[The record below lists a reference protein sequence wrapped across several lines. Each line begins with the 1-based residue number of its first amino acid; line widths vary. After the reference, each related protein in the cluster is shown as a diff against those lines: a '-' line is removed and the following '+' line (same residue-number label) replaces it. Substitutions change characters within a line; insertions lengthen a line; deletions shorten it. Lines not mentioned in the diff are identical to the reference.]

1 MKKIT
6 ALITLLII
14 TMNLVAQTETNNYRL
29 IIKFGSIGTGVP
41 ENKPLL
47 TYIANFK
54 KKNKIKKIAYNNIGP
69 MGREGEYYMA
79 FYLKELKKK
88 QAEIF
93 VKEISEI
100 ASKIKEKGTI
110 EVVENEKIDIT
121 TLSARQT
128 ITKII
133 L

>member
-41 ENKPLL
+41 GKQTLL

-54 KKNKIKKIAYNNIGP
+54 KKIK
-69 MGREGEYYMA
+69 
-79 FYLKELKKK
+79 LKNCL
-88 QAEIF
+88 
-93 VKEISEI
+93 
-100 ASKIKEKGTI
+100 
-110 EVVENEKIDIT
+110 
-121 TLSARQT
+121 
-128 ITKII
+128 
-133 L
+133 